1 LTLKLRVER
10 KGYIILP
17 KAVREIFG
25 IDEADGILHPLGLS
39 LISWEPLT
47 SATSLFQTPP
57 SAWGGVGSS
66 PAKLAHTQHQQKYTK
81 KPINLLLNNRPLPAM
96 NDKASS

>member
-25 IDEADGILHPLGLS
+25 IDEAGGFLHPLGLS

-47 SATSLFQTPP
+47 SATSLFQTPAV
-57 SAWGGVGSS
+57 SLGRRG
-66 PAKLAHTQHQQKYTK
+66 LITC
-81 KPINLLLNNRPLPAM
+81 
-96 NDKASS
+96 